1 MVLTSVLDSSVP
13 SDIRSSLL
21 DHFMQ
26 ETAVDLLH
34 TLGVIDYLN
43 DTSNNLT
50 RGALDALPLL
60 LLHATPSINLLAAL
74 KQPFN
79 NEILSRT
86 PPSLGKALHSIHDYL
101 MVCAPTSTVH
111 VDATHP
117 CQSASRFRIQ
127 KGRIHCPA
135 WAERNWRGWATGFW
149 GIFTSKRK
157 SAPSV
162 HHGTLI
168 KCNSFGH
175 FGRQAM

>member
-1 MVLTSVLDSSVP
+1 MVLTSVLDSSVS

-111 VDATHP
+111 VDATHLVNQHHDSEYRKGEYTVLP
-117 CQSASRFRIQ
+117 GQSEIGEDEPQDFEVFLHR
-127 KGRIHCPA
+127 KGSQLPWCIM
-135 WAERNWRGWATGFW
+135 
-149 GIFTSKRK
+149 
-157 SAPSV
+157 V
-162 HHGTLI
+162 H
-168 KCNSFGH
+168 
-175 FGRQAM
+175 